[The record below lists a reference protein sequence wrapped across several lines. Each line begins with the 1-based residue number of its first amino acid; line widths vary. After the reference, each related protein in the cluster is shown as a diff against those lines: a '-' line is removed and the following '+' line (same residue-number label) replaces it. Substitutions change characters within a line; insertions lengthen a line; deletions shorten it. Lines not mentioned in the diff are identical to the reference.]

1 MTDQNASSD
10 RRQLLKAL
18 GTLSVASMAGC
29 ISQSGSDG
37 DGSGE
42 SGDGSTGSSGDGST
56 EEGGEATPVPMAD
69 SFSFWELSKTWGP
82 HIERYESETDATV
95 EHTNMGPDELLDNL
109 QTRLLS
115 GTGAPDAAMVE
126 YTSLKQVAKTG
137 GLRDVSDWIDEADIR
152 DDFTSG
158 IWEVVSDG
166 DAVYEVPYDIG
177 PATLFYRKDIWD
189 EHGLSDDIETYD
201 EFIEEGKK
209 LPDDVS
215 LLSLPGSGLSVFWRM
230 MYRQLGGVEFDEEGR
245 LAFDNDKAVQAMA
258 QLQELADAGI
268 TDDTASWSQQWF
280 AGFNEGTVTAY
291 LSGAWFSGTLMSSM
305 DEAAGDWR
313 GMKIP
318 ALESGGTRASNIGG
332 SGVCFPDQNDEATA
346 RRAFDFVVNTTTN
359 VEEMANLFAEEGNIS
374 AYMPAW
380 DDEAFENPREF
391 FGGQALGT
399 LWTDIADDIPP
410 YRYTLD
416 SPKIMNLL
424 NPLLQDVVYGDL
436 DPESALEEWVTQSA
450 NETGREVA

>member
-1 MTDQNASSD
+1 MAADDAETWSARELGHD
-10 RRQLLKAL
+10 R
-18 GTLSVASMAGC
+18 
-29 ISQSGSDG
+29 
-37 DGSGE
+37 
-42 SGDGSTGSSGDGST
+42 
-56 EEGGEATPVPMAD
+56 
-69 SFSFWELSKTWGP
+69 
-82 HIERYESETDATV
+82 
-95 EHTNMGPDELLDNL
+95 
-109 QTRLLS
+109 
-115 GTGAPDAAMVE
+115 PDAAAYAE
-126 YTSLKQVAKTG
+126 LASD
-137 GLRDVSDWIDEADIR
+137 LRGRVD
-152 DDFTSG
+152 
-158 IWEVVSDG
+158 
-166 DAVYEVPYDIG
+166 
-177 PATLFYRKDIWD
+177 
-189 EHGLSDDIETYD
+189 
-201 EFIEEGKK
+201 
-209 LPDDVS
+209 
-215 LLSLPGSGLSVFWRM
+215 
-230 MYRQLGGVEFDEEGR
+230 GGVEFDEEGR

-280 AGFNEGTVTAY
+280 AGFNEGTLTAY

-332 SGVCFPDQNDEATA
+332 SGVCFPAQNDEATA

-391 FGGQALGT
+391 FGGQALGS